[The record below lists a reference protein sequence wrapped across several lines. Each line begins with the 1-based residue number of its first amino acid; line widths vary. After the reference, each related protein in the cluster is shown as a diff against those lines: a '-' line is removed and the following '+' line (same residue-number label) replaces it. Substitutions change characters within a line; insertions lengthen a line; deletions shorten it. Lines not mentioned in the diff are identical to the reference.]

1 MREGNVDMK
10 ILVVNAGSSS
20 LKFTL
25 FNMAGGENSVLAS
38 GQVERIGSDSPNL
51 IYKRPDGFKSEEVI
65 HISNH
70 GEALSE
76 IRKKL
81 LDPQVGVL
89 KNLSEVS
96 AIGHRVLHGG
106 EKVTQPV
113 LITPE
118 VKDII
123 RECFPL
129 GPLHNPANLTGIEAC
144 EKDFPGVPNVGVFDT
159 QFHQTMPPEA
169 YLYAIPYDYYKKFGI
184 RKYGFHGTS
193 HHYVTLSTAEFL
205 GKKLEETTII
215 TCHLGN
221 GCSMAAVKNGKV
233 IDTTM
238 GLTPLEGLMMGT
250 RSGDLDPAAVLRLIE
265 LGHSREEVDKILNK
279 KSGLLGIGGINSGDM
294 RDMINAAAEGNAQA
308 ELAIRMFVRRVVKY
322 IGAYYVLLGGAEAIV
337 FTGGIGEYSVPI
349 RERVMEGIG
358 ALNIRIDKE
367 KNNACFG
374 KKGII
379 STEDSAWKAIVMPTN
394 EELMI
399 ALSTM
404 RVLGK

>member
-1 MREGNVDMK
+1 MK

-25 FNMAGGENSVLAS
+25 FNMENGENAVLAS
-38 GQVERIGSDSPNL
+38 GQVERIGSDTPNL

-65 HISNH
+65 KITNH

-76 IRKKL
+76 IRRKL

-89 KNLSEVS
+89 KNLSEVA

-113 LITPE
+113 LITQE

-169 YLYAIPYDYYKKFGI
+169 YLYAIPYDYYKQFGI

-205 GKKLEETTII
+205 GKKPEDTTII

-250 RSGDLDPAAVLRLIE
+250 RSG
-265 LGHSREEVDKILNK
+265 GHSREEVDKILNK

-294 RDMINAAAEGNAQA
+294 RDMINAAAEGKEQA
-308 ELAIRMFVRRVVKY
+308 ELAIRMFVRRVIKY
-322 IGAYYVLLGGAEAIV
+322 IGSYYVLLGGAEALV

-349 RERVMEGIG
+349 RQRVMEGLG
-358 ALNIRIDKE
+358 ALNIRIDDG

-374 KKGII
+374 KKGVI
-379 STEDSAWKAIVMPTN
+379 STDDSAWKAIVMPTN

>member
-349 RERVMEGIG
+349 RERVMEGSG

-379 STEDSAWKAIVMPTN
+379 STDDSAWKAIVMPTN

>member
-1 MREGNVDMK
+1 MK

-25 FNMAGGENSVLAS
+25 FNMENGENAVLAS
-38 GQVERIGSDSPNL
+38 GQVERIGSDTPNL

-65 HISNH
+65 KITNH

-76 IRKKL
+76 IRRKL

-89 KNLSEVS
+89 KNLSEVA

-113 LITPE
+113 LITQE

-169 YLYAIPYDYYKKFGI
+169 YLYAIPYDYYKQFGI

-205 GKKLEETTII
+205 GKKPEDTTII

-294 RDMINAAAEGNAQA
+294 RDMLNAAAEGKEQA
-308 ELAIRMFVRRVVKY
+308 ELAIRMFVRRVIKY
-322 IGAYYVLLGGAEAIV
+322 IGSYYVLLGGAEALV

-349 RERVMEGIG
+349 RQRVMEGLG
-358 ALNIRIDKE
+358 ALNIRIDE
-367 KNNACFG
+367 GKNNACFG
-374 KKGII
+374 KKGVI
-379 STEDSAWKAIVMPTN
+379 STDDSAWKAIVMPTN